1 MASGDTKTESY
12 LRAAAEGTRADL
24 PSDTCCNTKTQNLIL
39 GVANRIMDVE
49 DEVEELKN
57 NPDVVDIVETYQ
69 DLQNYDTST
78 LTDKDIIRVLEDS
91 TRSNSSTYYR
101 WNATTNQFDYIGEA
115 GGGGPTVVQTAGTST
130 TDVMSQNATTS
141 MVFDDPAAQANIKIG
156 DRSSVTSPNG
166 CVTIGERA
174 SGGRDAVI
182 IGSQTTGSV
191 AGCVAIGHSA
201 YGTSNSVA
209 IGYSA
214 SSGNRTES
222 VAIGHSASTGGAHPG
237 SVALGAY
244 ATCARAGEVYIG
256 SSNTSYGYNSTNYR
270 VLGGVHDPVD
280 AHDAATKGYVDANVS
295 AATFYMSGTPYADRS
310 GVSLYSDIA
319 LTTAVPASTFVQAL
333 RDCKSVFLVYKSG
346 DLDWSERRIAQ
357 IIGSHIPNADTAE
370 AYDEVFPAGYY
381 FDGSAGDVYM
391 IQSATSDPD
400 DTASFKIARRT

>member
-57 NPDVVDIVETYQ
+57 NPDVVDIVDTYA
-69 DLQNYDTST
+69 DLQAYDTQH
-78 LTDKDIIRVLEDS
+78 LTENDIIRVLQDETHS
-91 TRSNSSTYYR
+91 GNSTYYR
-101 WNATTNQFDYIGEA
+101 FTKNPDTWTFIGEIS
-115 GGGGPTVVQTAGTST
+115 GSSVNVVQTIGTST
-130 TDVMSQNATTS
+130 TDVMSQDAATKLIYDTS
-141 MVFDDPAAQANIKIG
+141 NQNYENIKIG
-156 DRSSVTSPNG
+156 ESSYNWGLRAVG
-166 CVTIGERA
+166 IGKYVYPKGTGSIA
-174 SGGRDAVI
+174 
-182 IGSQTTGSV
+182 IGSAGSATYQAKATGDESL
-191 AGCVAIGHSA
+191 
-201 YGTSNSVA
+201 A
-209 IGYSA
+209 IGYHATA
-214 SSGNRTES
+214 S
-222 VAIGHSASTGGAHPG
+222 G
-237 SVALGAY
+237 SNSIALGAY
-244 ATCARAGEVYIG
+244 SSAIRKGEINVETTG
-256 SSNTSYGYNSTNYR
+256 TRGFNSTPYR
-270 VLGGVHDPVD
+270 LISGVHDPVD
-280 AHDAATKGYVDANVS
+280 AHDAATKGYVDANAS
-295 AATFYMSGTPYADRS
+295 AATFYMSVTPYANNS

-319 LTTAVPASTFVQAL
+319 LTAAVPASTFVQAL

-346 DLDWSERRIAQ
+346 DSDWSERRIAQ